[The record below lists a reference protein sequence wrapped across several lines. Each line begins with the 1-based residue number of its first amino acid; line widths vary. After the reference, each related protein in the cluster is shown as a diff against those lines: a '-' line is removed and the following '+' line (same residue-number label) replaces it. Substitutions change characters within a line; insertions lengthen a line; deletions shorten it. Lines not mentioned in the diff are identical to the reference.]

1 MIVQVQAILY
11 ASLAASL
18 LSAFLAMLGKQWL
31 NQYSSTDMRGT
42 AIDRSQNR
50 QRKLDGI
57 VTWYFDYVM
66 ESLPLML
73 QVALLLLG
81 CALSRYLWGINV
93 TVASVVIGV
102 TSSGIALYI
111 FILLAGA
118 ASESCPYQTPGSHA
132 LRYLAPK
139 VQKILHSTPSTISSV
154 VASAIRNTFRES
166 KAIRT
171 IGIHVEHYHPWW
183 TRGKIGPFL
192 KDMVVELPRALAID
206 VYHLGRVMIRSL
218 ITSGSAI
225 IWLFTGFVRRAYN
238 TSPTLQQALDQQ
250 TIELDLRCI
259 LWMLR
264 TSLDK
269 AVRLS
274 SLKHLVAMAVLADFD
289 PTLVADCFA
298 IFTGCINVN
307 NGGVVITHESEEL
320 ATASAT
326 CFLRTFHH
334 LSITDPTS
342 GVLADLRQQ
351 YNRIFLFGPD
361 FRDLPFYYTMA
372 KIHDL
377 VNRPIQWGNYRPSAR
392 GHILAARDIA
402 QAAQVE
408 YQNTQHQN
416 VPEWTL
422 HFSFR
427 SLSLDPLPPPHVIA
441 DCLSIIAIDLGC
453 DISNTGA
460 ATLDERCVLIPQ
472 MTSNLT

>member
-1 MIVQVQAILY
+1 
-11 ASLAASL
+11 
-18 LSAFLAMLGKQWL
+18 
-31 NQYSSTDMRGT
+31 MRGT
-42 AIDRSQNR
+42 AIERSQNR

-81 CALSRYLWGINV
+81 CALSRYLWAINV

-111 FILLAGA
+111 FILIAGA
-118 ASESCPYQTPGSHA
+118 ASESCPYQTPGSRA

-139 VQKILHSTPSTISSV
+139 VHKRLHLAPSTISSV
-154 VASAIRNTFRES
+154 PLAIVSAIRNTFRES
-166 KAIRT
+166 KAIKT
-171 IGIHVEHYHPWW
+171 IRINVEHYHPWW
-183 TRGKIGPFL
+183 TGGKIGPFL
-192 KDMVVELPRALAID
+192 KDMVLEFPRALAID
-206 VYHLGRVMIRSL
+206 AYHLGRATIGPLVAPASP
-218 ITSGSAI
+218 I
-225 IWLFTGFVRRAYN
+225 IWLFTGFARMAYN

-250 TIELDLRCI
+250 AIELDLRCI

-274 SLKHLVAMAVLADFD
+274 SLKHLMEMAVLADFD
-289 PTLVADCFA
+289 PTLVADCFT
-298 IFTGCINVN
+298 IFIGCVNVN

-320 ATASAT
+320 ATASAA

-342 GVLADLRQQ
+342 GVLEDLRQR
-351 YNRIFLFGPD
+351 YNGIFLFGPD

-372 KIHDL
+372 RIHDL
-377 VNRPIQWGNYRPSAR
+377 VNRPIQWDNYRPCAR
-392 GHILAARDIA
+392 GHISAARDIA

-408 YQNTQHQN
+408 YQNAQHHN

-422 HFSFR
+422 HFALR
-427 SLSLDPLPPPHVIA
+427 SLSLDPLPPHAVA

-460 ATLDERCVLIPQ
+460 ATLDERCVLNPQ